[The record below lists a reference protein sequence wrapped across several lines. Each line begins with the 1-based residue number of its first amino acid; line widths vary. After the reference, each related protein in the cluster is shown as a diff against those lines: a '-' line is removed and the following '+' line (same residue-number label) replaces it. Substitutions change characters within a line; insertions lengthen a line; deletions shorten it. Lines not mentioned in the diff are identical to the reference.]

1 MIGAVALAGVVGC
14 GPAAAD
20 PLSCADFGGT
30 VDADQVCHSRTDTA
44 GYTIAVSYPVDYPDV
59 QAVTAYLT
67 QQRDQLVDYAQ
78 KFPPRDRPA
87 PYQLAVSAKE
97 YRSGSPATGTQSV
110 VLRVGRDVGAH
121 PMTSVK
127 AFNYD
132 LGKQAPITFDTVFK
146 PGAVDVIYSAVRREL
161 SPGAGTA
168 PRGGRDAATYQ
179 NFAITDDA
187 VIFFFD
193 QDQLFGQNEGPL
205 QATVPRADLNPF
217 LTERRRPPA
226 IVLLPEYYAR

>member
-1 MIGAVALAGVVGC
+1 VLRAAIIGAVVLAGVVGC

-44 GYTIAVSYPVDYPDV
+44 GYTIVVSYPVDYPDV
-59 QAVTAYLT
+59 QTVTAYLT

-97 YRSGSPATGTQSV
+97 YRSGPPATGTQSV
-110 VLRVGRDVGAH
+110 VLRVGQDVGAH
-121 PMTSVK
+121 PVTSVK

-132 LGKQAPITFDTVFK
+132 LGKQAPITFDTAFK

-205 QATVPRADLNPF
+205 QATVSRADLNPF
-217 LTERRRPPA
+217 LN
-226 IVLLPEYYAR
+226 